1 MFRIAS
7 RNLRAHARRFV
18 STVVAV
24 TVGVAFLA
32 GVLVQV
38 ATFQKSFDDMFAIG
52 TAGTDAVVRGESAIQ
67 LDFGDTARARIPAA
81 TVDRVAA
88 VPGVQEAVGSRSGLA
103 QIIGAD
109 GEVLGG
115 GGPPQLGEQWIPVAE
130 LNPYRIVDG
139 RVPRQVDEV
148 VIDRASSRDGD
159 LQVGDT
165 TTILTPEPV
174 KAEIVGVAS
183 YGSADSPGPVTTAL
197 FSEAGAQKYLG
208 SPGEID
214 RIVVAAEP
222 GVSQAAIVERLASA
236 LPDGAEAVTGAQVT
250 DEAQQVGRDLAGF
263 IRPALLSFAV
273 IALVVG
279 AFSIHNTFAIVVA
292 QRTRDS
298 ALLRAIGASRPQV
311 IGSTLVEALVV
322 GSVGAGLGLL
332 GGLGVATGLGALMAT
347 FGASAPVDGLVI
359 EPATVAIA
367 LAVGIGITLLAALA
381 PAWRG
386 AKVRP
391 VAALRDVAVDG
402 GRVGLV
408 RAIGGLVL
416 LAGGL
421 ALGLEAAASS
431 GEGATNQAGIGAGL
445 VLLAVIVLGPVVAGP
460 IARVLGAPLRWLRG
474 VTGVMARRNAV
485 RNPRRTAGT
494 ATALVIGV
502 AVVALFTVVA
512 ASIRASIDEAVDQQ
526 VAGDLVVRPA
536 SFGIGGVDPGLVE
549 TIGRLPETGDAVAI
563 GMAPMRVE
571 GSDRFVSVADPA
583 GLDRVIDLGVVD
595 GSVSALGDGE
605 IAVSEGY
612 AEDRGLGRGDALDV
626 RHVDGTTE
634 RLPIGLLYRNETLV
648 DDLVVPSPVVRG
660 HVPEVGAQLAVM
672 TAADGV
678 TVAELE
684 RAVEGV
690 TERYPSLSV
699 QDREEYAET
708 VGRSVDQMLVLVYAL
723 LALSIGIALMGI
735 ANTLS
740 LSTLERIR
748 EIGLLRA
755 VGQSRRQ
762 VRSMVRW
769 EAVVVAA
776 LGTLVGMAVGVWSAW
791 VVLRAAASS
800 EIDVVAIPIPTLAVV
815 LLVGAAA
822 GILASARP
830 ARRAARTEVLQAI
843 NE

>member
-67 LDFGDTARARIPAA
+67 LDFGDTARARIPAG

-109 GEVLGG
+109 GDVLGG

-165 TTILTPEPV
+165 ATILTPAPV
-174 KAEIVGVAS
+174 EAEIVGVAS
-183 YGSADSPGPVTTAL
+183 YGSADSPGPVTTTL
-197 FSEAGAQKYLG
+197 FSEAGAAKYLG
-208 SPGEID
+208 SPEEID

-222 GVSQAAIVERLASA
+222 GVSQRTIVERLAST
-236 LPDGAEAVTGAQVT
+236 LPDGVEAVTGAQVT

-292 QRTRDS
+292 QRTRDA
-298 ALLRAIGASRPQV
+298 ALLRAIGASRRQV

-347 FGASAPVDGLVI
+347 FGASAPVDGLVV
-359 EPATVAIA
+359 ESATVAIA
-367 LAVGIGITLLAALA
+367 LVVGIGITLLAALA

-402 GRVGLV
+402 GRASLI
-408 RAIGGLVL
+408 RSIGGLVL

-421 ALGLEAAASS
+421 GLGLEAAASS

-460 IARVLGAPLRWLRG
+460 IARVLGAPLRWFRG

-549 TIGRLPETGDAVAI
+549 AIGRLPETGDAVAI

-612 AEDRGLGRGDALDV
+612 AEGRGLGRGDALDV

-648 DDLVVPSPVVRG
+648 DDVVVPSPVVRG

-684 RAVEGV
+684 QAVEGV
-690 TERYPSLSV
+690 TDRYPSLSV

-769 EAVVVAA
+769 EAVVVAT

-800 EIDVVAIPIPTLAVV
+800 EIDVVAIPVPTLAIV

-830 ARRAARTEVLQAI
+830 ARRAARTQVLQAI
-843 NE
+843 AE